1 MKTLFIAWEHYHART
16 SRLGRALGAEV
27 HYVYR
32 LGRVSGP
39 RLMLKYLL
47 QSVDTVA
54 ILARERPEVVIVQT
68 PPVFGAL
75 LATLYAL
82 LFPATRVI
90 LDAHSGT
97 FLSPKWTWSLGL
109 QRWCSRRAEMTI
121 VHMASLVP
129 VVERWGAPAME
140 LGYVFETGAPAT
152 EPSGQLVPGTN
163 IVVPC
168 SFNAD
173 EPVEL
178 VFEAARR
185 LPDVTFH
192 LTGKAERMPAAY
204 QRSRPDNV
212 RLTGYL
218 SVPAYLGLLS
228 AADAVLAL
236 TTQDQTFQTG
246 GAEAVWLARPLIL
259 SDWPELRQVFTR
271 GTVFVPHTVEGLVAG
286 VRVVQA
292 RQGELAADMRGLKGE
307 FDRSLQMKYRRL
319 RAVIYGAAPRQ
330 TPRSDWAADQ
340 ERVE

>member
-16 SRLGRALGAEV
+16 TRLGRALGAEV
-27 HYVYR
+27 RYVYR

-39 RLMLKYLL
+39 KLLVKYLL
-47 QSVDTVA
+47 QSFDTIA
-54 ILARERPEVVIVQT
+54 ILARERPDVVLVQT
-68 PPVFGAL
+68 PPVFGAV
-75 LATLYAL
+75 LATLYGL
-82 LFPATRVI
+82 LFPATRVL
-90 LDAHSGT
+90 LDAHSGN
-97 FLSPKWTWSLGL
+97 FFSRKWRWSLGL
-109 QRWCSRRAEMTI
+109 HRWCSRRAAMTI
-121 VHMASLVP
+121 VHMSSLLP
-129 VVERWGAPAME
+129 VLERWGAPAME
-140 LGYVFETGAPAT
+140 LGYVFEAGLPLT
-152 EPSGQLVPGTN
+152 EPSAALPPGAN
-163 IVVPC
+163 LVVPC

-185 LPDVTFH
+185 LPGVTFH
-192 LTGKAERMPAAY
+192 LTGKAERMPASQ
-204 QRSRPDNV
+204 QRRLPENV

-259 SDWPELRQVFTR
+259 SNWPELRQVFAR

-286 VRVVQA
+286 VREMQA
-292 RQGELAADMRGLKGE
+292 RHAQLSAEMRLLKSE
-307 FDRSLQMKYRRL
+307 FDRSLHLKYRRL
-319 RAVIYGAAPRQ
+319 RSVMVGAPPRQ

-340 ERVE
+340 EHVE

>member
-27 HYVYR
+27 RYVYR
-32 LGRVSGP
+32 LGRVNGP
-39 RLMLKYLL
+39 KLVLKYLL

-54 ILARERPEVVIVQT
+54 ILARERPDVVFVQT

-82 LFPATRVI
+82 LFPTTRVI

-121 VHMASLVP
+121 VHMASLLP

-140 LGYVFETGAPAT
+140 LGYVFEAGAPAT
-152 EPSGQLVPGTN
+152 EPSSLVAPGTN

-192 LTGKAERMPAAY
+192 LTGKAERMPAGY

-228 AADAVLAL
+228 EADAVLAL

-292 RQGELAADMRGLKGE
+292 RQGELAADMRVLKSE